1 MLACCRDELST
12 AILKSKSKPNRLI
25 VEDASTDDNSVVSL
39 SQVTLCGIVTF
50 LTCVVFRKKWMNYNC
65 SGAILSC

>member
-1 MLACCRDELST
+1 MLTFVTLILYRDDLST

-39 SQVTLCGIVTF
+39 SQVLHIVCVLCMYIKF
-50 LTCVVFRKKWMNYNC
+50 
-65 SGAILSC
+65 